1 MVCHKPYWIARK
13 YAVRHRSALYY
24 THTHDGLWQA
34 GISQG
39 KVTYIQVAYART
51 NYAIQHHKNKE
62 TKKIGVIQ
70 SNSQPNR

>member
-1 MVCHKPYWIARK
+1 MQCAIVQ
-13 YAVRHRSALYY
+13 RSITLTPTLY
-24 THTHDGLWQA
+24 DGLWQA